1 MFAAGLIT
9 DGWYGVGAVKAYGV
23 GHGFDLRGVVR
34 GIVRGPLRV
43 PGGHRG
49 VIHRGLCDGRGSD
62 VFRESRVVERA
73 GTPRCVVED
82 RIAEA
87 RGFGELDVPPDRR
100 TQHAAVPPRHVLV
113 SSCIE
118 EGIEIGDD
126 FACERRVRLM
136 HAEHDAGDA
145 QVGVHRSAD
154 EAHGFE
160 QLADALEREKMR
172 LHRHEHFAS
181 QRERVQREQ
190 AEARRAVDQNDVV
203 SMDDGLDFRT
213 QCRLTIGPRGEFLF
227 RAGEI
232 RVRQDDVESFPR
244 VCDDD
249 IVGVQIGIDHQV
261 VHRALDVVGFDA
273 QVQRQMTLWVEVDQ
287 ADAQPGPRQRR
298 ADVHGARRLAHA
310 ALLVEH
316 GDDSRRGPARAFGIG
331 HARQYTS
338 GHPIDAPRRISLPNS
353 RRTMAPLPIRDL
365 PPETHLFMP
374 TLQDDAVVIRRWDWS
389 ETSQTVSLFTRAHG
403 VLRGLAKGSK
413 REKGAFSG
421 GMDLLT
427 RGQIVAIVKPG
438 RELATLAQ
446 WSLQET
452 FRHLRLSLEANR
464 AALYYADLV
473 HQALSQHDPSPSA
486 YDAFVE
492 ALRLLADHDRIGV
505 GMVRLQWRL
514 LVEAG
519 YQPVLDRDVETG
531 GPAPMTPTI
540 AFNPRA
546 GGVVADT
553 GAGDRWRV
561 RRETIEAL
569 RAITVSAD
577 AGADRNDDPMTL
589 ERANRLLAAYWREV
603 LGHEPATMRYLFS
616 DARGRLHRRD
626 GWESEDTPASD

>member
-1 MFAAGLIT
+1 
-9 DGWYGVGAVKAYGV
+9 
-23 GHGFDLRGVVR
+23 
-34 GIVRGPLRV
+34 
-43 PGGHRG
+43 
-49 VIHRGLCDGRGSD
+49 
-62 VFRESRVVERA
+62 
-73 GTPRCVVED
+73 
-82 RIAEA
+82 
-87 RGFGELDVPPDRR
+87 
-100 TQHAAVPPRHVLV
+100 
-113 SSCIE
+113 
-118 EGIEIGDD
+118 
-126 FACERRVRLM
+126 
-136 HAEHDAGDA
+136 
-145 QVGVHRSAD
+145 
-154 EAHGFE
+154 
-160 QLADALEREKMR
+160 
-172 LHRHEHFAS
+172 
-181 QRERVQREQ
+181 
-190 AEARRAVDQNDVV
+190 
-203 SMDDGLDFRT
+203 
-213 QCRLTIGPRGEFLF
+213 
-227 RAGEI
+227 
-232 RVRQDDVESFPR
+232 
-244 VCDDD
+244 
-249 IVGVQIGIDHQV
+249 
-261 VHRALDVVGFDA
+261 
-273 QVQRQMTLWVEVDQ
+273 
-287 ADAQPGPRQRR
+287 
-298 ADVHGARRLAHA
+298 
-310 ALLVEH
+310 
-316 GDDSRRGPARAFGIG
+316 
-331 HARQYTS
+331 
-338 GHPIDAPRRISLPNS
+338 
-353 RRTMAPLPIRDL
+353 MAPLPIRDL